1 MLREPPRAFRRSRS
15 RSPLSLHL
23 HLPPPRPRPLG
34 LSLAFALPASPP
46 PHLPASLPPQV
57 DTVDT
62 VSRAEYNDL
71 AERHRKAL
79 GMIAGAKAEKA
90 AALAKM
96 SELEAEREEA
106 RLELVREQAR
116 SAAALAEGTPRPDWA
131 KMQQLSSAALMAGLR
146 MHQEADL
153 LAAQQEAAAAQ
164 QKPPPPTRRSSTRD
178 TVDGGGRKSSRGS
191 PGGAGGGGEA
201 ALPLVAAPRP
211 LESIRSSHERVAVVG

>member
-46 PHLPASLPPQV
+46 PHLPASLRPQV

-106 RLELVREQAR
+106 RLEF
-116 SAAALAEGTPRPDWA
+116 
-131 KMQQLSSAALMAGLR
+131 
-146 MHQEADL
+146 
-153 LAAQQEAAAAQ
+153 
-164 QKPPPPTRRSSTRD
+164 
-178 TVDGGGRKSSRGS
+178 
-191 PGGAGGGGEA
+191 
-201 ALPLVAAPRP
+201 
-211 LESIRSSHERVAVVG
+211 RV

>member
-34 LSLAFALPASPP
+34 LSLAFALPASP
-46 PHLPASLPPQV
+46 PPQV

-153 LAAQQEAAAAQ
+153 LAEAEVAAAAQAAAQ

-191 PGGAGGGGEA
+191 PGGAGGGGEV

>member
-1 MLREPPRAFRRSRS
+1 MTRSRASGMLREPPRAFRRSRS

-34 LSLAFALPASPP
+34 LSLAFALLASPP
-46 PHLPASLPPQV
+46 SHLPASPPPQV

-106 RLELVREQAR
+106 RLEL
-116 SAAALAEGTPRPDWA
+116 
-131 KMQQLSSAALMAGLR
+131 
-146 MHQEADL
+146 
-153 LAAQQEAAAAQ
+153 
-164 QKPPPPTRRSSTRD
+164 
-178 TVDGGGRKSSRGS
+178 GS
-191 PGGAGGGGEA
+191 NPN
-201 ALPLVAAPRP
+201 PNPSP
-211 LESIRSSHERVAVVG
+211 NPNP